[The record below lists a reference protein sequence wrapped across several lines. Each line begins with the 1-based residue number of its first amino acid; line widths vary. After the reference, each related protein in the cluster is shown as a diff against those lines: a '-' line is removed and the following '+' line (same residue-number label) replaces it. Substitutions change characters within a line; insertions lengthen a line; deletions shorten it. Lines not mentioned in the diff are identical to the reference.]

1 MRPLD
6 GTTVLDLTRVLA
18 GPYCTM
24 LLADMGARVIK
35 IERPGRGD
43 DTREWGPP
51 FVGGE
56 SSYFLTVNRNKESVA
71 VDFKHPEGRHI
82 IDQLLARAD
91 VLVEN
96 FEPGTLD
103 AIGLGYTDVAARH
116 PRLIYCSITGYG
128 LTGPQRDRPG
138 YDAVAQAE
146 GGLMSL
152 TGPEGGEP
160 YRLGVAI
167 ADIAAG
173 LFAAQGITL
182 AMLARA
188 RTGQGQLVD
197 VSLLDSVAALLTYQ
211 AGIYFRTGTAPV
223 RTGNRHPSIA
233 PYDTF
238 AASDGTLVLAVGND
252 EQWRTFCAVVGL
264 DDCAADPL
272 FATNAARVEHY
283 GLLQSR
289 VAHLLGQRSRQSWI
303 DELVP
308 AGVPCAAV
316 KTLDEVMTDP
326 QLLAREMIER
336 VVHPSAGPIDLL
348 GIPIKLSATPG
359 GVSAPP
365 PRLGEHTVSVLEHDL
380 GMPSADIARLGRAA
394 VVEIAPPLS
403 GHTIRR

>member
-6 GTTVLDLTRVLA
+6 GITVLDLTRILS

-24 LLADMGARVIK
+24 MLADMGARVIK
-35 IERPGRGD
+35 IERPGSGD
-43 DTREWGPP
+43 DTRAWGPP

-56 SSYFLTVNRNKESVA
+56 SSYFLTVNRSKESVA
-71 VDFKHPEGRHI
+71 VDFKRPEGRAI
-82 IDQLLARAD
+82 VDQLLARAD

-96 FEPGTLD
+96 FRPGTLD
-103 AIGLGYTDVAARH
+103 AIGLGYTAVAERH

-138 YDAVAQAE
+138 YDAIAQAE

-160 YRLGVAI
+160 HRLGVAI
-167 ADIAAG
+167 ADMAAG
-173 LFAAQGITL
+173 MFAVQGITL
-182 AMLARA
+182 AMLALA
-188 RTGQGQLVD
+188 RTGRGQLVD

-211 AGIYFRTGTAPV
+211 AGIYFRTGTAPT

-238 AASDGTLVLAVGND
+238 AAADGTLVLAVGND
-252 EQWRTFCAVVGL
+252 GQWRTFCARSGL
-264 DDCAADPL
+264 DDLAADPA

-283 GLLQSR
+283 DALRPKIASR
-289 VAHLLGQRSRQSWI
+289 VARHSRQWWI
-303 DELVP
+303 DLLVA

-316 KTLDEVMTDP
+316 KTIDEVMSDP

-336 VVHPSAGPIDLL
+336 VQHPSAGPIDLP
-348 GIPIKLSATPG
+348 GIPVKLSATPG
-359 GVSAPP
+359 SVSAPP

-380 GMPSADIARLGRAA
+380 GLSPADIERLSRSA
-394 VVEIAPPLS
+394 VIEIAPPLS
-403 GHTIRR
+403 GHTTRR

>member
-6 GTTVLDLTRVLA
+6 GTTVLDLTRVLS

-24 LLADMGARVIK
+24 MLADMGARVIK

-43 DTREWGPP
+43 DTRAWGPP

-56 SSYFLTVNRNKESVA
+56 SSYFLTINRNKESVA
-71 VDFKHPEGRHI
+71 IDFKHPEGRRL
-82 IDQLLARAD
+82 IDQLLERAD

-96 FEPGTLD
+96 FQLGTLD
-103 AIGLGYTDVAARH
+103 ALGLGYNDLAPTH

-128 LTGPQRDRPG
+128 QTGPQRDRPG

-152 TGPEGGEP
+152 TGPQGGDP

-197 VSLLDSVAALLTYQ
+197 ISLLDSVAALLTYQ
-211 AGIYFRTGTAPV
+211 AGIYFRTGTAPQ

-233 PYDTF
+233 PYDSF
-238 AASDGTLVLAVGND
+238 AAADGTLVLAIGND
-252 EQWRTFCAVVGL
+252 AQWQTFCGLVGL
-264 DDCAADPL
+264 KDLALDPA
-272 FATNAARVEHY
+272 FATNAGRVGHY
-283 GLLQSR
+283 DRLQPSIAA
-289 VAHLLGQRSRQSWI
+289 VIGQQRRQFWI
-303 DELVP
+303 ETLVP

-316 KTLDEVMTDP
+316 RTLDEVMADP

-336 VVHPSAGPIDLL
+336 VEHPSAGPIDVS
-348 GIPIKLSATPG
+348 GVPIKLSATPG
-359 GVSAPP
+359 SVMSPP
-365 PRLGEHTVSVLEHDL
+365 PRLGEHTASVLQHDL
-380 GMPSADIARLGRAA
+380 GLQPSDIARLGRDA
-394 VVEIAPPLS
+394 VIEIAPPLE
-403 GHTIRR
+403 RRA

>member
-71 VDFKHPEGRHI
+71 VDFKHPEGRRI

-96 FEPGTLD
+96 FQPGTLD

-233 PYDTF
+233 PYDSF
-238 AASDGTLVLAVGND
+238 AASDGTLVLAIGND
-252 EQWRTFCAVVGL
+252 EQWRTFCLVAGL
-264 DDCAADPL
+264 DDCAADPA

-283 GLLQSR
+283 DLLQPR
-289 VAHLLGQRSRQSWI
+289 IAHLLGQRSRQSWI
-303 DELVP
+303 DRLTP

-316 KTLDEVMTDP
+316 RTLDEVMTDP

-336 VVHPSAGPIDLL
+336 VEHPSAGPIDLL

-394 VVEIAPPLS
+394 VVEIAPLLS